1 MLVPTRTMPL
11 MLASS
16 VEVVSTARWHRRQ
29 RSTSTEA
36 TGREIESMLCL
47 TEEPDADEERSESE
61 AE

>member
-1 MLVPTRTMPL
+1 MPL

-16 VEVVSTARWHRRQ
+16 VDVVSTARWHRRQ

-47 TEEPDADEERSESE
+47 TEDPDAEEERSESE